1 MNTHTSYTEIFSK
14 LLQANTKECSLSEYL
29 SALLK
34 ILGTHTG
41 MLRCTLCFLDTKH
54 EEMYA
59 LASFGLQYNEIEKA
73 HYKLGEGIIGTV
85 ARTGTPMIIPNVQ
98 NEPRFLNRT
107 KARDLEHSVISFI
120 CVPIFIDGQVR
131 ATLSADREN
140 GNIEQLKQ
148 DIELLQLV
156 AYLIIPR
163 LSTFHGISEQEEI
176 FFEDSEFPFISYSDK
191 MKKILKE
198 IQQVAPFDTTV
209 LIRGESGTGK
219 ELIAAYI
226 QKKSPR
232 ADKPFIKINCA
243 ALPENLIESE
253 LFGYE
258 KGAFTGA
265 AERHKGKFEL
275 AHTGT
280 LFLDELGD
288 MSLAT
293 QAKLLRVL
301 QEKEFERLGG
311 TETISVDVRIIA
323 ATNKNLEEMVKER
336 KFRRDLFYRL
346 SVFPLYTYPLRE
358 RKEDIIPLAN
368 YFIDNFCKKNKTKI
382 AKISPAVIEKLLSY
396 PWYGNIRE
404 LANIMERAVILS
416 SEKGIIE
423 IEALPDFMLQ
433 NNQNQSMH
441 QTKTL
446 DESLEE
452 VEKELIQSA
461 LTASKGNMAKACKVL
476 GITERMLGI
485 RMKKYAL
492 DYKQFRI

>member
-1 MNTHTSYTEIFSK
+1 
-14 LLQANTKECSLSEYL
+14 
-29 SALLK
+29 
-34 ILGTHTG
+34 
-41 MLRCTLCFLDTKH
+41 
-54 EEMYA
+54 
-59 LASFGLQYNEIEKA
+59 
-73 HYKLGEGIIGTV
+73 
-85 ARTGTPMIIPNVQ
+85 
-98 NEPRFLNRT
+98 
-107 KARDLEHSVISFI
+107 
-120 CVPIFIDGQVR
+120 
-131 ATLSADREN
+131 
-140 GNIEQLKQ
+140 
-148 DIELLQLV
+148 
-156 AYLIIPR
+156 
-163 LSTFHGISEQEEI
+163 
-176 FFEDSEFPFISYSDK
+176 

-219 ELIAAYI
+219 ELIATYI

-232 ADKPFIKINCA
+232 SDKPFIKINCA

-293 QAKLLRVL
+293 QAKLLRML

-311 TETISVDVRIIA
+311 TETISVNVRIIA
-323 ATNKNLEEMVKER
+323 ATNKNLEEMIKEG
-336 KFRRDLFYRL
+336 KFRQDLFYRL

-368 YFIDNFCKKNKTKI
+368 YFIENFCKKNKTKI
-382 AKISPAVIEKLLSY
+382 VKISPAVIEKLLSY

-404 LANIMERAVILS
+404 LANIMERAIILS

-423 IEALPDFMLQ
+423 IDALPDFILQ
-433 NNQNQSMH
+433 NNPKEAMP

-452 VEKELIQSA
+452 VEKELIVNA
-461 LTASKGNMAKACKVL
+461 LTSCKGNMTKACKVL

-492 DYKQFRI
+492 DYKQFRT

>member
-1 MNTHTSYTEIFSK
+1 MDTHTSYMEIFSK
-14 LLQANTKECSLSEYL
+14 LLQANTKECSVSEYL
-29 SALLK
+29 TALLE

-59 LASFGLQYNEIEKA
+59 LAGYGLQYNEIEKA

-107 KARDLEHSVISFI
+107 KVRDLEHSVISFI
-120 CVPIFIDGQVR
+120 CVPVLIDGQVR

-140 GNIEQLKQ
+140 GNIEQLKK

-163 LSTFHGISEQEEI
+163 LAAYHGISEQEEI
-176 FFEDSEFPFISYSDK
+176 LFEDSDFPFVSYSEK
-191 MKKILKE
+191 MKKIIKE
-198 IQQVAPFDTTV
+198 IKQVAPFDTTV

-323 ATNKNLEEMVKER
+323 ATNKNLEEMVKEG
-336 KFRRDLFYRL
+336 KFRQDLFYRL
-346 SVFPLYTYPLRE
+346 SVFPLYTGPLRE

-368 YFIDNFCKKNKTKI
+368 YFIENFCKKNKTKI
-382 AKISPAVIEKLLSY
+382 VKISPAVIEKLLSY

-423 IEALPDFMLQ
+423 TDALPDFILQ
-433 NNQNQSMH
+433 NNQNQSLH
-441 QTKTL
+441 KTKTL

-452 VEKELIQSA
+452 VEKELILSA
-461 LTASKGNMAKACKVL
+461 LTSSKGNMAKACKIL

-492 DYKQFRI
+492 DYKQFRA

>member
-1 MNTHTSYTEIFSK
+1 MNTQTFPMEIFSK
-14 LLQANTKECSLSEYL
+14 LLQANTTECSLSEYL
-29 SALLK
+29 AALLK
-34 ILGTHTG
+34 ILGTQTG
-41 MLRCTLCFLDTKH
+41 MLRCTLCFLDTNH

-59 LASFGLQYNEIEKA
+59 LASYGLQYNEIERA

-107 KARDLEHSVISFI
+107 RARDLEHSVISFI

-148 DIELLQLV
+148 DIELLQLT
-156 AYLIIPR
+156 AYLFIPR
-163 LSTFHGISEQEEI
+163 LSAYHGNSEQEEI
-176 FFEDSEFPFISYSDK
+176 FFADNDFPFVSYSGK

-198 IQQVAPFDTTV
+198 IKQVAPFDTTV

-219 ELIAAYI
+219 ELIASCI

-232 ADKPFIKINCA
+232 HDKPFIKINCA

-311 TETISVDVRIIA
+311 TETVAVDVRIIC
-323 ATNKNLEEMVKER
+323 ATNKNLEEMVKEG
-336 KFRRDLFYRL
+336 KFRQDLFYRL
-346 SVFPLYTYPLRE
+346 SVFPLHTYPLRE
-358 RKEDIIPLAN
+358 RKEDIIPLATF
-368 YFIDNFCKKNKTKI
+368 FIENFCRKNKTKI
-382 AKISPAVIEKLLSY
+382 VKISQPVIEKLLSY

-404 LANIMERAVILS
+404 LANIMERAVILG

-423 IEALPDFMLQ
+423 MDALPDFMLQ
-433 NNQNQSMH
+433 TDDSHSMH

-452 VEKELIQSA
+452 VERELIVNA
-461 LTASKGNMAKACKVL
+461 LENSKGNMAKACKVL

-485 RMKKYAL
+485 RMKKYSL
-492 DYKQFRI
+492 DYKQFRG

>member
-1 MNTHTSYTEIFSK
+1 MDTHTSYMEIFSK
-14 LLQANTKECSLSEYL
+14 LLQANTKECSVSEYL
-29 SALLK
+29 TALLE

-59 LASFGLQYNEIEKA
+59 LAGYGLQYNEIEKA

-120 CVPIFIDGQVR
+120 CVPVLIDGQVR

-140 GNIEQLKQ
+140 GNIEQLKK

-163 LSTFHGISEQEEI
+163 LAAYHGISEQEEI
-176 FFEDSEFPFISYSDK
+176 LFEDSDFPFVSYSEK

-198 IQQVAPFDTTV
+198 IKQVAPFDTTV

-323 ATNKNLEEMVKER
+323 ATNKNLEEMVKEG
-336 KFRRDLFYRL
+336 KFRQDLFYRL
-346 SVFPLYTYPLRE
+346 SVFPLYTGPLRE

-368 YFIDNFCKKNKTKI
+368 YFIENFCKKNKTKI
-382 AKISPAVIEKLLSY
+382 VKISPAVIEKLLSY

-423 IEALPDFMLQ
+423 TDALPDFILQ
-433 NNQNQSMH
+433 NNQNQSLH
-441 QTKTL
+441 KTKTL

-452 VEKELIQSA
+452 VEKELILSA
-461 LTASKGNMAKACKVL
+461 LTSSKGNMAKACKIL

-492 DYKQFRI
+492 DYKQFRA

>member
-1 MNTHTSYTEIFSK
+1 
-14 LLQANTKECSLSEYL
+14 
-29 SALLK
+29 
-34 ILGTHTG
+34 
-41 MLRCTLCFLDTKH
+41 
-54 EEMYA
+54 
-59 LASFGLQYNEIEKA
+59 
-73 HYKLGEGIIGTV
+73 
-85 ARTGTPMIIPNVQ
+85 
-98 NEPRFLNRT
+98 
-107 KARDLEHSVISFI
+107 
-120 CVPIFIDGQVR
+120 
-131 ATLSADREN
+131 
-140 GNIEQLKQ
+140 
-148 DIELLQLV
+148 
-156 AYLIIPR
+156 
-163 LSTFHGISEQEEI
+163 
-176 FFEDSEFPFISYSDK
+176 
-191 MKKILKE
+191 
-198 IQQVAPFDTTV
+198 
-209 LIRGESGTGK
+209 
-219 ELIAAYI
+219 
-226 QKKSPR
+226 
-232 ADKPFIKINCA
+232 
-243 ALPENLIESE
+243 
-253 LFGYE
+253 
-258 KGAFTGA
+258 
-265 AERHKGKFEL
+265 
-275 AHTGT
+275 
-280 LFLDELGD
+280 

-336 KFRRDLFYRL
+336 KFRQDLFYRL